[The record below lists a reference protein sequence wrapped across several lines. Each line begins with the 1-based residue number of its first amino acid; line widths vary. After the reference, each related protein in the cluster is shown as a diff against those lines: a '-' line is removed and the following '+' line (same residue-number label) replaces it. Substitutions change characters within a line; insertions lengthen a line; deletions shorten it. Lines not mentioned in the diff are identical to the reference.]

1 MQNLWTLKALPEKDI
16 VNSLQESLGVS
27 ELVATLLAQRGIE
40 TYIQAKKF
48 FRPKLSDLY
57 NPFLMKDMDKAVER
71 LHRAVSS
78 NERILVYGDYDVDGT
93 TAVSLMYLFL
103 KEKCQYVE
111 YYIPD
116 RYDEGYGV
124 SYKGIDYAKSN
135 DFSLI
140 VCLDCGVKAIEKVTY
155 AKNKDIDFI
164 ICDHHRPADK
174 LPLAVA
180 ILDPK
185 RSDCNYPFKELCG
198 CGIGFKLA
206 QAYHQKYN
214 LPFEDLVPLL
224 DLVVVSIAADI
235 VPMIDENRVLSFY
248 GLQQLNANPRIGL
261 KSLMNVSNRKDTFNI
276 SDIIFGLAPRINA
289 AGRIEHGNKAVE
301 LLVQQDLYIAK
312 EKADYIDS
320 HNFTRRELDKSITQ
334 EALAMI
340 EPDANSTV
348 VFSEKWHKGV
358 VGIVAS
364 RLIET
369 HYRPTIVLTESNGK
383 LTGSARSVSGFD
395 IYDAIDACSDLL
407 EQFGGHKYAAG
418 LTLKKE
424 NLTAFIQRFE
434 EVVSTTITAEMQI
447 PKINIDLEMPMQDI
461 NMKTHRIIEQMA
473 PFGPS
478 NSRPVFMTKGIIDN
492 GSGCIVGQDKN
503 HLKLAITDSDNS
515 KTLEG
520 IGFGMSDYFSTIK
533 EKQPFDVCFVLD
545 LNEWNGTSN
554 LQLRIKD
561 IRKNTLLQDNSS

>member
-1 MQNLWTLKALPEKDI
+1 MENLWTLKALPDKDI
-16 VNSLQESLGVS
+16 VCALQESLGVS

-40 TYIQAKKF
+40 TFEEAKQF
-48 FRPKLSDLY
+48 FRPQLSDLY

-71 LHRAVSS
+71 LHTAISS
-78 NERILVYGDYDVDGT
+78 NEKILVYGDYDVDGT

-103 KEKCQYVE
+103 KEKSKYVE

-140 VCLDCGVKAIEKVTY
+140 VCLDCGVKAVEKVAY
-155 AKNKDIDFI
+155 AKNKDVDFI
-164 ICDHHRPADK
+164 ICDHHRPGDT

-180 ILDPK
+180 VLDPK
-185 RSDCNYPFKELCG
+185 RSDCDYPFKELCG
-198 CGIGFKLA
+198 CGVGFKLA
-206 QAYHQKYN
+206 QAYHQQYN

-248 GLQQLNANPRIGL
+248 GLQQLNASPRIGL
-261 KSLMNVSNRKDTFNI
+261 KALMDVANRKDTFTI
-276 SDIIFGLAPRINA
+276 SDVVFGLAPRINA

-301 LLVQQDLYIAK
+301 LLVQQDFSIAK
-312 EKADYIDS
+312 EKADYIDN
-320 HNFTRRELDKSITQ
+320 HNFTRKELDKSITQ
-334 EALAMI
+334 EALGMI
-340 EPDANSTV
+340 VPDANSTV
-348 VFSEKWHKGV
+348 VCSVKWHKGV

-395 IYDAIDACSDLL
+395 VYNAIDACSDLL

-447 PKINIDLEMPMQDI
+447 PKINIDLEMPMEDI
-461 NMKTHRIIEQMA
+461 TMKTHRIIEQMA

-478 NSRPVFMTKGIIDN
+478 NSRPVFMTKGVIDN
-492 GSGCIVGQDKN
+492 GSGRLIGQDKN
-503 HLKLAITDSDNS
+503 HLKLAITDNHNS
-515 KTLEG
+515 KTLDG

-533 EKQPFDVCFVLD
+533 DKQPFDVCFVLD
-545 LNEWNGTSN
+545 LNEWNGNSK

-561 IRKNTLLQDNSS
+561 IRNKTLP

>member
-1 MQNLWTLKALPEKDI
+1 MENLWTLKALPDKDI
-16 VNSLQESLGVS
+16 VCALQESLGVS

-40 TYIQAKKF
+40 TFEEAKQF
-48 FRPKLSDLY
+48 FRPQLSDLY

-71 LHRAVSS
+71 LHTAISS
-78 NERILVYGDYDVDGT
+78 NEKILVYGDYDVDGT

-103 KEKCQYVE
+103 KEKSQYVE

-140 VCLDCGVKAIEKVTY
+140 VCLDCGIKAVEKVAY
-155 AKNKDIDFI
+155 AKNKDVDFI
-164 ICDHHRPADK
+164 ICDHHRPGDT

-180 ILDPK
+180 VLDPK
-185 RSDCNYPFKELCG
+185 RSDCDYPFKELCG
-198 CGIGFKLA
+198 CGVGFKLA
-206 QAYHQKYN
+206 QAYHQQYN

-224 DLVVVSIAADI
+224 DLVVVSISADI

-248 GLQQLNANPRIGL
+248 GLQQLNASPRIGL
-261 KSLMNVSNRKDTFNI
+261 KALMDVANRKDTFTI
-276 SDIIFGLAPRINA
+276 SDVVFGLAPRINA

-301 LLVQQDLYIAK
+301 LLVQQDFSIAK
-312 EKADYIDS
+312 EKADYIDN
-320 HNFTRRELDKSITQ
+320 HNFTRKELDKSITQ

-340 EPDANSTV
+340 VPDANSTV
-348 VFSEKWHKGV
+348 VCSEKWHKGV

-395 IYDAIDACSDLL
+395 VYNAIDACSDLL

-447 PKINIDLEMPMQDI
+447 PKINIDLEMPMEDI
-461 NMKTHRIIEQMA
+461 TMKTHRIIEQMA

-478 NSRPVFMTKGIIDN
+478 NSRPVFMTKGVIDN
-492 GSGCIVGQDKN
+492 GSGRLIGQHKN
-503 HLKLAITDSDNS
+503 HLKLAITDTDNS
-515 KTLEG
+515 KTLDG

-533 EKQPFDVCFVLD
+533 DKQPFDVCFVLD

-561 IRKNTLLQDNSS
+561 IRNNTLP

>member
-1 MQNLWTLKALPEKDI
+1 MQNLWTLKALPDKNI
-16 VNSLQESLGVS
+16 VFALQESLGVS

-40 TYIQAKKF
+40 TFEEAKQF
-48 FRPKLSDLY
+48 FRPQLSDLY

-71 LHRAVSS
+71 LHRAINS
-78 NERILVYGDYDVDGT
+78 NEKILVYGDYDVDGT

-103 KEKCQYVE
+103 KEKCKHVE

-124 SYKGIDYAKSN
+124 SYQGIDYAKRN
-135 DFSLI
+135 NFSLI
-140 VCLDCGVKAIEKVTY
+140 ICLDCGIKAVEKVAY
-155 AKNKDIDFI
+155 ARNKDVDFI
-164 ICDHHRPADK
+164 ICDHHRPGDT

-180 ILDPK
+180 VLDPK
-185 RSDCNYPFKELCG
+185 RSDCDYPFKELCG
-198 CGIGFKLA
+198 CGVGFKLA
-206 QAYHQKYN
+206 QAYHQQYN

-248 GLQQLNANPRIGL
+248 GLQQLNTSPRIGL
-261 KSLMNVSNRKDTFNI
+261 KALMDVASRKNSFSITDVVF
-276 SDIIFGLAPRINA
+276 SLAPRINA

-301 LLVQQDLYIAK
+301 LLVQQDFSIAK
-312 EKADYIDS
+312 EKADYIDN
-320 HNFTRRELDKSITQ
+320 HNFSRKELEKSITR

-340 EPDANSTV
+340 VQGANSTV
-348 VFSEKWHKGV
+348 VCNEKWHKGV

-395 IYDAIDACSDLL
+395 IYNAIDACSDLI

-461 NMKTHRIIEQMA
+461 TIKTYRIIEQMA

-478 NSRPVFMTKGIIDN
+478 NSRPIFMTKGVIDN
-492 GSGCIVGQDKN
+492 GSGRLIGQDKN
-503 HLKLAITDSDNS
+503 HLKLAITNTSNS
-515 KTLEG
+515 KTLDG

-533 EKQPFDVCFVLD
+533 DKQPFDVCFILE
-545 LNEWNGTSN
+545 LNEWNGTSK
-554 LQLRIKD
+554 LQLRVRD
-561 IRKNTLLQDNSS
+561 IRKNTLP

>member
-1 MQNLWTLKALPEKDI
+1 MENLWTLKALPDKNI
-16 VNSLQESLGVS
+16 VFALQECLGVS

-40 TYIQAKKF
+40 TFEEAKQF
-48 FRPKLSDLY
+48 FRPQLSDLY

-71 LHRAVSS
+71 LHRAINS
-78 NERILVYGDYDVDGT
+78 NEKILVYGDYDVDGT

-103 KEKCQYVE
+103 KEKCKHVE

-124 SYKGIDYAKSN
+124 SYQGIDYAKRN
-135 DFSLI
+135 NFSLI
-140 VCLDCGVKAIEKVTY
+140 ICLDCGIKAVEKVAY
-155 AKNKDIDFI
+155 ARNKDVDFI
-164 ICDHHRPADK
+164 ICDHHRPGNT

-180 ILDPK
+180 VLDPK
-185 RSDCNYPFKELCG
+185 RSDCDYPFKELCG
-198 CGIGFKLA
+198 CGVGFKLA
-206 QAYHQKYN
+206 QAYHQQYN

-248 GLQQLNANPRIGL
+248 GLQQLNTSPRIGL
-261 KSLMNVSNRKDTFNI
+261 KALMDVASRKNSFSITDVVF
-276 SDIIFGLAPRINA
+276 SLAPRINA

-301 LLVQQDLYIAK
+301 LLVQQDFSIAK
-312 EKADYIDS
+312 EKADYIDN
-320 HNFTRRELDKSITQ
+320 HNFSRKELDKSITR

-340 EPDANSTV
+340 VQGANSTV
-348 VFSEKWHKGV
+348 VCNEKWHKGV

-395 IYDAIDACSDLL
+395 IYNAIDACSDLI

-461 NMKTHRIIEQMA
+461 TIKTYRIIEQMA

-478 NSRPVFMTKGIIDN
+478 NSRPIFMTKGVIDN
-492 GSGCIVGQDKN
+492 GSGRLIGQDKN
-503 HLKLAITDSDNS
+503 HLKLAITNTSNS
-515 KTLEG
+515 KTLDG

-533 EKQPFDVCFVLD
+533 DKQPFDVCFILE
-545 LNEWNGTSN
+545 LNEWNGTSK
-554 LQLRIKD
+554 LQLRVRD
-561 IRKNTLLQDNSS
+561 IRKNTLP

>member
-1 MQNLWTLKALPEKDI
+1 MENLWTLKALPDKDI
-16 VNSLQESLGVS
+16 VCALQESLGVS

-40 TYIQAKKF
+40 TFEEAKQF
-48 FRPKLSDLY
+48 FRPQLSDLY

-71 LHRAVSS
+71 LHRAISS
-78 NERILVYGDYDVDGT
+78 NEKILVYGDYDVDGT

-140 VCLDCGVKAIEKVTY
+140 VCLDCGIKAVEKVAY
-155 AKNKDIDFI
+155 AKNKDVDFI
-164 ICDHHRPADK
+164 ICDHHRPGDT

-180 ILDPK
+180 VLDPK
-185 RSDCNYPFKELCG
+185 RSDCDYPFKELCG
-198 CGIGFKLA
+198 CGVGFKLA
-206 QAYHQKYN
+206 QAYHQQYN

-224 DLVVVSIAADI
+224 DLVVISIAADI

-248 GLQQLNANPRIGL
+248 GLQQLNASPRIGL
-261 KSLMNVSNRKDTFNI
+261 KALMDVANRKDTFNI
-276 SDIIFGLAPRINA
+276 SDVVFGLAPRINA

-301 LLVQQDLYIAK
+301 LLVQQDFSIAK

-320 HNFTRRELDKSITQ
+320 HNFTRKELDKSITQ

-340 EPDANSTV
+340 VPDANSTV
-348 VFSEKWHKGV
+348 VCSEKWHKGV

-395 IYDAIDACSDLL
+395 VYNAIDACSDLL

-424 NLTAFIQRFE
+424 NLPAFIQHFE
-434 EVVSTTITAEMQI
+434 EVVSTTINAEMQI
-447 PKINIDLEMPMQDI
+447 PRINIDLEIPMEDI
-461 NMKTHRIIEQMA
+461 TMKTHRIIEQMA

-478 NSRPVFMTKGIIDN
+478 NSRPVFMTKGVIDN
-492 GSGCIVGQDKN
+492 GSGRLIGQDKN
-503 HLKLAITDSDNS
+503 HLKLAITDNHNS
-515 KTLEG
+515 KILDG
-520 IGFGMSDYFSTIK
+520 IGFGMSDYFSNIK
-533 EKQPFDVCFVLD
+533 DKQPFDVCFVLD
-545 LNEWNGTSN
+545 LNEWNGTSK

-561 IRKNTLLQDNSS
+561 IRNNTLP

>member
-1 MQNLWTLKALPEKDI
+1 MQNLWTLKALPDKNI
-16 VNSLQESLGVS
+16 VFALQACLGVS
-27 ELVATLLAQRGIE
+27 EFVATLLAQRGIE
-40 TYIQAKKF
+40 TYKEAKQF
-48 FRPKLSDLY
+48 FRPQLSDLY

-71 LHRAVSS
+71 LHRAINS
-78 NERILVYGDYDVDGT
+78 NEKILVYGDYDVDGT

-103 KEKCQYVE
+103 KEKCKHVE

-124 SYKGIDYAKSN
+124 SYQGIDYAKRN
-135 DFSLI
+135 NFSLI
-140 VCLDCGVKAIEKVTY
+140 ICLDCGIKAVEKVAY
-155 AKNKDIDFI
+155 ARNKDVDFI
-164 ICDHHRPADK
+164 ICDHHRPGDT

-180 ILDPK
+180 VLDPK
-185 RSDCNYPFKELCG
+185 RSDCDYPFKELCG
-198 CGIGFKLA
+198 CGVGFKLA
-206 QAYHQKYN
+206 QAYHQQYN

-248 GLQQLNANPRIGL
+248 GLQQLNTSPRIGL
-261 KSLMNVSNRKDTFNI
+261 KALMDVASRKNSFSITDVVF
-276 SDIIFGLAPRINA
+276 SLAPRINA

-301 LLVQQDLYIAK
+301 LLVQQDFSIAK
-312 EKADYIDS
+312 EKADYIDN
-320 HNFTRRELDKSITQ
+320 HNFSRKELEKSITR

-340 EPDANSTV
+340 VQGANSTV
-348 VFSEKWHKGV
+348 VCNEKWHKGV

-395 IYDAIDACSDLL
+395 IYNAIDACSDLI

-461 NMKTHRIIEQMA
+461 TIKTYRIIEQMA

-478 NSRPVFMTKGIIDN
+478 NSRPIFMTKGVIDN
-492 GSGCIVGQDKN
+492 GSGRLIGQDKN
-503 HLKLAITDSDNS
+503 HLKLAITNTSNS
-515 KTLEG
+515 KTLDG

-533 EKQPFDVCFVLD
+533 DKQPFDVCFILE
-545 LNEWNGTSN
+545 LNEWNGTSK
-554 LQLRIKD
+554 LQLRVRD
-561 IRKNTLLQDNSS
+561 IRKNTLP

>member
-1 MQNLWTLKALPEKDI
+1 MQNLWTLKALPNMDI
-16 VNSLQESLGVS
+16 VSTLQQSLGVS
-27 ELVATLLAQRGIE
+27 EIVATLLAQRGIE
-40 TYIQAKKF
+40 TFEEAKQF
-48 FRPKLSDLY
+48 FRPQLSDLY

-71 LHRAVSS
+71 LHRAISI
-78 NERILVYGDYDVDGT
+78 NEKILVYGDYDVDGT

-103 KEKCQYVE
+103 KEKCKYVE

-140 VCLDCGVKAIEKVTY
+140 VCLDCGIKAVEKVAY
-155 AKNKDIDFI
+155 AKNKDIEFI
-164 ICDHHRPADK
+164 ICDHHRPGDK
-174 LPLAVA
+174 LPLAAAV
-180 ILDPK
+180 LNPK
-185 RSDCNYPFKELCG
+185 RSDCDYPFKELCG
-198 CGIGFKLA
+198 CGVGFKLA
-206 QAYHQKYN
+206 QAYHQQYN
-214 LPFEDLVPLL
+214 LPFDDLVPLL

-235 VPMIDENRVLSFY
+235 VPIIDENRVLSFY
-248 GLQQLNANPRIGL
+248 GLQQLNASPRIGL
-261 KSLMNVSNRKDTFNI
+261 KALMDVANRKNSFKI
-276 SDIIFGLAPRINA
+276 SDVVFGLAPRINA

-301 LLVQQDLYIAK
+301 LLVQQDFFIAK
-312 EKADYIDS
+312 EKAYYIDNY
-320 HNFTRRELDKSITQ
+320 NFTRKELDKSITQ

-340 EPDANSTV
+340 IPYANSTV
-348 VFSEKWHKGV
+348 VYSEKWHKGV

-395 IYDAIDACSDLL
+395 VYNAIDACSDLL

-434 EVVSTTITAEMQI
+434 EVVSSTITAELQM
-447 PKINIDLEMPMQDI
+447 PKINIDLEIPMHDI
-461 NMKTHRIIEQMA
+461 SMKTYRIIEQMA

-478 NSRPVFMTKGIIDN
+478 NSRPVFITKGVIDN
-492 GSGCIVGQDKN
+492 GSGRLIGQHKN
-503 HLKLAITDSDNS
+503 HLKLAITDIDNS
-515 KTLEG
+515 KTLDG
-520 IGFGMSDYFSTIK
+520 IGFGMSEYFSSIK
-533 EKQPFDVCFVLD
+533 KKQPFDVCFVLD
-545 LNEWNGTSN
+545 LNEWNGTSK

-561 IRKNTLLQDNSS
+561 LRKNTLP

>member
-1 MQNLWTLKALPEKDI
+1 MENLWTLKALPDKDI
-16 VNSLQESLGVS
+16 VCALQESLGVS
-27 ELVATLLAQRGIE
+27 ELIATLLAQRGIKTFE
-40 TYIQAKKF
+40 EAKQF
-48 FRPKLSDLY
+48 FRPQLSDLY

-71 LHRAVSS
+71 LHRAISS
-78 NERILVYGDYDVDGT
+78 NEKILVYGDYDVDGT

-103 KEKCQYVE
+103 KDKCKYVE

-140 VCLDCGVKAIEKVTY
+140 VCLDCGIKAVEKVAY
-155 AKNKDIDFI
+155 AKNKDVDFI
-164 ICDHHRPADK
+164 ICDHHRPGDI

-180 ILDPK
+180 VLDPK
-185 RSDCNYPFKELCG
+185 RSDCDYPFKELCG
-198 CGIGFKLA
+198 CGVGFKLA
-206 QAYHQKYN
+206 QAYHQQYN

-248 GLQQLNANPRIGL
+248 GLQQLNASPRIGL
-261 KSLMNVSNRKDTFNI
+261 KALMDVANRKDTFNI
-276 SDIIFGLAPRINA
+276 SDVVFGLAPRINA

-301 LLVQQDLYIAK
+301 LLVQQDFSIAK
-312 EKADYIDS
+312 EKADYIDN
-320 HNFTRRELDKSITQ
+320 HNFTRKELDKSITQ
-334 EALAMI
+334 EALGMI
-340 EPDANSTV
+340 VPDANSTV
-348 VFSEKWHKGV
+348 VCSDKWHKGV

-395 IYDAIDACSDLL
+395 IYNAIDACSDLL

-447 PKINIDLEMPMQDI
+447 PKINIDLEMPMEDI
-461 NMKTHRIIEQMA
+461 TMKTHRIIEQMA

-478 NSRPVFMTKGIIDN
+478 NSRPVFMTKGVIDN
-492 GSGCIVGQDKN
+492 GSGRLIGQDKN
-503 HLKLAITDSDNS
+503 HLKLAITDNHNS
-515 KTLEG
+515 KTLDG

-533 EKQPFDVCFVLD
+533 DKQPFDVCFVLD
-545 LNEWNGTSN
+545 LNEWNGNSK

-561 IRKNTLLQDNSS
+561 IRNKTLP

>member
-1 MQNLWTLKALPEKDI
+1 MQNLWTLKALPNMDI
-16 VNSLQESLGVS
+16 VSTLQQSLGVS
-27 ELVATLLAQRGIE
+27 EIVATLLAQRGIE
-40 TYIQAKKF
+40 TFEEAKQF
-48 FRPKLSDLY
+48 FRPQLSDLY

-71 LHRAVSS
+71 LHRAISI
-78 NERILVYGDYDVDGT
+78 NEKILVYGDYDVDGT

-103 KEKCQYVE
+103 KEKCKYVE

-140 VCLDCGVKAIEKVTY
+140 VCLDCGIKAVEKVAY
-155 AKNKDIDFI
+155 AKNKDIEFI
-164 ICDHHRPADK
+164 ICDHHRPGDK
-174 LPLAVA
+174 LPLAAAV
-180 ILDPK
+180 LNPK
-185 RSDCNYPFKELCG
+185 RSDCDYPFKELCG
-198 CGIGFKLA
+198 CGVGFKLA
-206 QAYHQKYN
+206 QAYHQQYN
-214 LPFEDLVPLL
+214 LPFDDLVPLL

-235 VPMIDENRVLSFY
+235 VPIIDENRVLSFY
-248 GLQQLNANPRIGL
+248 GLQQLNASPRIGL
-261 KSLMNVSNRKDTFNI
+261 KALMDVANRKNSFKI
-276 SDIIFGLAPRINA
+276 SDVVFGLAPRINA

-301 LLVQQDLYIAK
+301 LLVQQDFFIAK
-312 EKADYIDS
+312 EKAYYIDN
-320 HNFTRRELDKSITQ
+320 HNFTRKELDKSITQ

-340 EPDANSTV
+340 IPYANSTV
-348 VFSEKWHKGV
+348 VYSEKWHKGV

-395 IYDAIDACSDLL
+395 VYNAIDACSDLL

-434 EVVSTTITAEMQI
+434 EVVSSTITAELQM
-447 PKINIDLEMPMQDI
+447 PKINIDLEIPMHEI
-461 NMKTHRIIEQMA
+461 SMKTYRIIEQMA

-478 NSRPVFMTKGIIDN
+478 NSRPVFITKGVIDN
-492 GSGCIVGQDKN
+492 GSGRLIGQHKN
-503 HLKLAITDSDNS
+503 HLKLAITDIDNS
-515 KTLEG
+515 KTLDG
-520 IGFGMSDYFSTIK
+520 IGFGMSEYFSSIK
-533 EKQPFDVCFVLD
+533 KKQPFDVCFVLD
-545 LNEWNGTSN
+545 LNEWNGTSK

-561 IRKNTLLQDNSS
+561 LRKNTLP

>member
-1 MQNLWTLKALPEKDI
+1 MQNLWTLKALPDKNI
-16 VNSLQESLGVS
+16 VFALQECLGVS

-40 TYIQAKKF
+40 TFEEAKQF
-48 FRPKLSDLY
+48 FRPQLSDLY

-71 LHRAVSS
+71 LHRAINS
-78 NERILVYGDYDVDGT
+78 NEKILVYGDYDVDGT

-103 KEKCQYVE
+103 KEKCKHVE

-124 SYKGIDYAKSN
+124 SYQGIDYAKRN
-135 DFSLI
+135 NFSLI
-140 VCLDCGVKAIEKVTY
+140 ICLDCGIKAVEKVAY
-155 AKNKDIDFI
+155 ARNKDVDFI
-164 ICDHHRPADK
+164 ICDHHRPGNT

-180 ILDPK
+180 VLDPK
-185 RSDCNYPFKELCG
+185 RSDCDYPFKELCG
-198 CGIGFKLA
+198 CGVGFKLA
-206 QAYHQKYN
+206 QAYHQQYN

-248 GLQQLNANPRIGL
+248 GLQQLNTSPRIGL
-261 KSLMNVSNRKDTFNI
+261 KALMDVASRKNSFSITDVVF
-276 SDIIFGLAPRINA
+276 SLAPRINA

-301 LLVQQDLYIAK
+301 LLVQQDFSIAK
-312 EKADYIDS
+312 EKADYIDN
-320 HNFTRRELDKSITQ
+320 HNFSRKELDKSITR

-340 EPDANSTV
+340 VQGANSTV
-348 VFSEKWHKGV
+348 VCNEKWHKGV

-395 IYDAIDACSDLL
+395 IYNAIDACSDLI

-461 NMKTHRIIEQMA
+461 TIKTYRIIEQMA

-478 NSRPVFMTKGIIDN
+478 NSRPIFMTKGVIDN
-492 GSGCIVGQDKN
+492 GSGRLIGQDKN
-503 HLKLAITDSDNS
+503 HLKLAITNTSNS
-515 KTLEG
+515 KTLDG

-533 EKQPFDVCFVLD
+533 DKQPFDVCFILE
-545 LNEWNGTSN
+545 LNEWNGTSK
-554 LQLRIKD
+554 LQLRVRD
-561 IRKNTLLQDNSS
+561 IRKNTLP

>member
-206 QAYHQKYN
+206 QAYHQKFN

-369 HYRPTIVLTESNGK
+369 QYRPTIVLTESNGK

-545 LNEWNGTSN
+545 LNEWNGISN

-561 IRKNTLLQDNSS
+561 IRRNASL

>member
-1 MQNLWTLKALPEKDI
+1 
-16 VNSLQESLGVS
+16 
-27 ELVATLLAQRGIE
+27 
-40 TYIQAKKF
+40 
-48 FRPKLSDLY
+48 
-57 NPFLMKDMDKAVER
+57 MKDMDKAVER
-71 LHRAVSS
+71 LHRAISS
-78 NERILVYGDYDVDGT
+78 NEKILVYGDYDVDGT

-103 KEKCQYVE
+103 KDKCKYVE

-140 VCLDCGVKAIEKVTY
+140 VCLDCGIKAVEKVAY
-155 AKNKDIDFI
+155 AKNKDVDFI
-164 ICDHHRPADK
+164 ICDHHRPGDI

-180 ILDPK
+180 VLDPK
-185 RSDCNYPFKELCG
+185 RSDCDYPFKELCG
-198 CGIGFKLA
+198 CGVGFKLA
-206 QAYHQKYN
+206 QAYHQQYN

-235 VPMIDENRVLSFY
+235 VPMIGENRVLSFY
-248 GLQQLNANPRIGL
+248 GLQQLNASPRIGL
-261 KSLMNVSNRKDTFNI
+261 KALMDVANRKDTFNI
-276 SDIIFGLAPRINA
+276 SDVVFGLAPRINA

-301 LLVQQDLYIAK
+301 LLVQQDFSIAK
-312 EKADYIDS
+312 EKADYIDN
-320 HNFTRRELDKSITQ
+320 HNFTRKELDKSITQ

-340 EPDANSTV
+340 VPDANSTV
-348 VFSEKWHKGV
+348 VCSDKWHKGV

-395 IYDAIDACSDLL
+395 VYNAIDACSDLL

-447 PKINIDLEMPMQDI
+447 PKINIDLEMPMEDI
-461 NMKTHRIIEQMA
+461 TMKTHRIIEQMA

-503 HLKLAITDSDNS
+503 HLKLAITDADNS
-515 KTLEG
+515 KTLAG
-520 IGFGMSDYFSTIK
+520 IGFGMSDYFSIIK

-561 IRKNTLLQDNSS
+561 IRKNASL

>member
-1 MQNLWTLKALPEKDI
+1 MENLWTLKALPDKDI
-16 VNSLQESLGVS
+16 VYALQESLGVS

-40 TYIQAKKF
+40 TFEDAKHF
-48 FRPKLSDLY
+48 FRPQLSDLY

-71 LHRAVSS
+71 LHRAISS
-78 NERILVYGDYDVDGT
+78 NEKILVYGDYDVDGT

-140 VCLDCGVKAIEKVTY
+140 VCLDCGIKAVEKVAY
-155 AKNKDIDFI
+155 AKNIDVDFI
-164 ICDHHRPADK
+164 ICDHHRPGDT

-180 ILDPK
+180 VLDPK
-185 RSDCNYPFKELCG
+185 RSDCDYPFKELCG
-198 CGIGFKLA
+198 CGVGFKLA
-206 QAYHQKYN
+206 QAYHQQYN

-248 GLQQLNANPRIGL
+248 GLQQLNASPRIGL
-261 KSLMNVSNRKDTFNI
+261 KALMDVANRKDTFNI
-276 SDIIFGLAPRINA
+276 SDVVFGLAPRINA

-301 LLVQQDLYIAK
+301 LLVQQDFSIAK
-312 EKADYIDS
+312 EKADYIDN
-320 HNFTRRELDKSITQ
+320 HNFTRKELDKSITQ

-340 EPDANSTV
+340 VPDANSTV
-348 VFSEKWHKGV
+348 VCSEKWHKGV

-395 IYDAIDACSDLL
+395 VYNAIHACSELL

-424 NLTAFIQRFE
+424 NLPAFIQRFE

-447 PKINIDLEMPMQDI
+447 PKINIDLEIPMEDI
-461 NMKTHRIIEQMA
+461 TMKTHRIIEQMA

-478 NSRPVFMTKGIIDN
+478 NSRPVFMTKGVIDN
-492 GSGCIVGQDKN
+492 GSGRLIGQDKN
-503 HLKLAITDSDNS
+503 HLKLAITDNHNS
-515 KTLEG
+515 KTLDG
-520 IGFGMSDYFSTIK
+520 IGFGMSDYFYTIK
-533 EKQPFDVCFVLD
+533 DKQAFDVCFVLD
-545 LNEWNGTSN
+545 LNEWNGTSK

-561 IRKNTLLQDNSS
+561 IRNNTLL

>member
-1 MQNLWTLKALPEKDI
+1 MENLWTLKALPDKDI
-16 VNSLQESLGVS
+16 VCALQESLGVS
-27 ELVATLLAQRGIE
+27 ELIATLLAQRGIKTFE
-40 TYIQAKKF
+40 EAKQF
-48 FRPKLSDLY
+48 FRPQLSDLY

-71 LHRAVSS
+71 LHRAISS
-78 NERILVYGDYDVDGT
+78 NEKILVYGDYDVDGT

-140 VCLDCGVKAIEKVTY
+140 VCLDCGIKAVEKVAY
-155 AKNKDIDFI
+155 AKNKDVDFI
-164 ICDHHRPADK
+164 ICDHHRPGDT

-180 ILDPK
+180 VLDPK
-185 RSDCNYPFKELCG
+185 RSDCDYPFKELCG
-198 CGIGFKLA
+198 CGVGFKLA
-206 QAYHQKYN
+206 QAFHQQYN

-248 GLQQLNANPRIGL
+248 GLQQLNASPRIGL
-261 KSLMNVSNRKDTFNI
+261 KALMDVANRKDTINI
-276 SDIIFGLAPRINA
+276 SDIVFGLAPRINA

-301 LLVQQDLYIAK
+301 LLVQQDFSVAK
-312 EKADYIDS
+312 EKADYIDK
-320 HNFTRRELDKSITQ
+320 HNFTRKELDKSITQ

-340 EPDANSTV
+340 VPDANSTV
-348 VFSEKWHKGV
+348 VCSEKWHKGV

-395 IYDAIDACSDLL
+395 IYNAIDACSDLL

-424 NLTAFIQRFE
+424 NLPAFIQRFE

-447 PKINIDLEMPMQDI
+447 PKVIIDLEMPMEDI
-461 NMKTHRIIEQMA
+461 TMKTHRIIEQMA

-478 NSRPVFMTKGIIDN
+478 NSRPVFMTKGVIDN
-492 GSGCIVGQDKN
+492 GSGRLIGQDKN

-515 KTLEG
+515 KTLDG

-533 EKQPFDVCFVLD
+533 DKQPFDVCFVLD

-561 IRKNTLLQDNSS
+561 VRNNTLP

>member
-1 MQNLWTLKALPEKDI
+1 MQNLWTLKALPDKNI
-16 VNSLQESLGVS
+16 VFALQECLGVS

-40 TYIQAKKF
+40 TFKEAKQF
-48 FRPKLSDLY
+48 FRPQLSDLY

-71 LHRAVSS
+71 LHRAINS
-78 NERILVYGDYDVDGT
+78 NEKILVYGDYDVDGT

-103 KEKCQYVE
+103 KEKCKHVE

-135 DFSLI
+135 GFSLI
-140 VCLDCGVKAIEKVTY
+140 VCLDCGIKAVEKVAY
-155 AKNKDIDFI
+155 ARNKDVDFI
-164 ICDHHRPADK
+164 ICDHHRPGDT

-180 ILDPK
+180 VLDPK
-185 RSDCNYPFKELCG
+185 RSDCDYPFKELCG
-198 CGIGFKLA
+198 CGVGFKIAL
-206 QAYHQKYN
+206 AYHQQYN

-248 GLQQLNANPRIGL
+248 GLQQLNTSPRIGL
-261 KSLMNVSNRKDTFNI
+261 KALMDVANRKDTFTI
-276 SDIIFGLAPRINA
+276 SDVVFGLAPRINA

-301 LLVQQDLYIAK
+301 LLVQQNFSIAK
-312 EKADYIDS
+312 EKADYIDN
-320 HNFTRRELDKSITQ
+320 HNFTRKELDKSITR

-340 EPDANSTV
+340 VQGANSTV
-348 VFSEKWHKGV
+348 VCNEKWHKGV

-395 IYDAIDACSDLL
+395 IYNAIDACSDLI

-461 NMKTHRIIEQMA
+461 TIKTYRIIEQMA

-478 NSRPVFMTKGIIDN
+478 NSRPIFMTKGVIDN
-492 GSGCIVGQDKN
+492 GSGRLIGQDKN
-503 HLKLAITDSDNS
+503 HLKLAITNTSNS
-515 KTLEG
+515 KTLDG

-533 EKQPFDVCFVLD
+533 DKQPFDVCFILE
-545 LNEWNGTSN
+545 LNEWNGTSK
-554 LQLRIKD
+554 LQLRVRD
-561 IRKNTLLQDNSS
+561 IRKNTLP

>member
-418 LTLKKE
+418 LTLKNE

>member
-1 MQNLWTLKALPEKDI
+1 MENLWTLKALPDKDI
-16 VNSLQESLGVS
+16 VCALQESLGVS

-40 TYIQAKKF
+40 TFEEAKQF
-48 FRPKLSDLY
+48 FRPQLSDLY

-71 LHRAVSS
+71 LHRAISS
-78 NERILVYGDYDVDGT
+78 NEKILVYGDYDVDGT

-103 KEKCQYVE
+103 KEKCKYVE

-140 VCLDCGVKAIEKVTY
+140 VCLDCGIKAVEKVAY
-155 AKNKDIDFI
+155 AKNKDVDFI
-164 ICDHHRPADK
+164 ICDHHRPGDT

-180 ILDPK
+180 VLDPK
-185 RSDCNYPFKELCG
+185 RSDCDYPFKELCG
-198 CGIGFKLA
+198 CGVGFKLA
-206 QAYHQKYN
+206 QAYHQQYN

-248 GLQQLNANPRIGL
+248 GLQQLNASPRIGL
-261 KSLMNVSNRKDTFNI
+261 KALMDVANRKETFTI
-276 SDIIFGLAPRINA
+276 SDVVFGLAPRINA

-301 LLVQQDLYIAK
+301 LLVQQDFSIAK
-312 EKADYIDS
+312 EKADYIDN
-320 HNFTRRELDKSITQ
+320 HNFTRKELDKSITQ

-340 EPDANSTV
+340 VPDANSTV
-348 VFSEKWHKGV
+348 VCSEKWHKGV

-395 IYDAIDACSDLL
+395 VYNAIDACSDLL

-447 PKINIDLEMPMQDI
+447 PKINIDLEMPIEDI
-461 NMKTHRIIEQMA
+461 TMKTHRIIEQMA

-478 NSRPVFMTKGIIDN
+478 NSRPVFMTKGVIDN
-492 GSGCIVGQDKN
+492 GSGRLIGQHKN
-503 HLKLAITDSDNS
+503 HLKLAITDTDNS
-515 KTLEG
+515 KTLDG

-533 EKQPFDVCFVLD
+533 DKQPFDVCFVLD
-545 LNEWNGTSN
+545 LNEWNGTSK

-561 IRKNTLLQDNSS
+561 IRKNTLP

>member
-1 MQNLWTLKALPEKDI
+1 MENLWTLKPLPDKDI
-16 VNSLQESLGVS
+16 VYALKECLGVS
-27 ELVATLLAQRGIE
+27 ELVASLLAQRGIE
-40 TYIQAKKF
+40 TFEEAKQF
-48 FRPKLSDLY
+48 FRPQLSDLY

-71 LHRAVSS
+71 LHRAISR
-78 NERILVYGDYDVDGT
+78 NEKILVYGDYDVDGT

-103 KEKCQYVE
+103 KEKSKYVE

-116 RYDEGYGV
+116 RYDEGYGI

-135 DFSLI
+135 GFSLI
-140 VCLDCGVKAIEKVTY
+140 VCLDCGIKAVEKVAY
-155 AKNKDIDFI
+155 AKNKDVDFI
-164 ICDHHRPADK
+164 ICDHHRPGDT

-185 RSDCNYPFKELCG
+185 RSDCDYPFKELCG
-198 CGIGFKLA
+198 CGVGFKLA
-206 QAYHQKYN
+206 QAYHQQYN

-248 GLQQLNANPRIGL
+248 GLKQLNASPRIGL
-261 KSLMNVSNRKDTFNI
+261 KALMDVANRKHAFNI
-276 SDIIFGLAPRINA
+276 SDVVFSLAPRINA

-301 LLVQQDLYIAK
+301 LLVQQDFSIAK
-312 EKADYIDS
+312 EKADYIDN
-320 HNFTRRELDKSITQ
+320 HNFTRKELDKSITQ

-340 EPDANSTV
+340 MPGANSTV
-348 VFSEKWHKGV
+348 VCSEKWHKGV

-369 HYRPTIVLTESNGK
+369 YYRPTIVLTESNGI

-395 IYDAIDACSDLL
+395 VYNAIEACSDLL

-424 NLTAFIQRFE
+424 NLTPFIQRFE
-434 EVVSTTITAEMQI
+434 QEVSTTITDEMQI
-447 PKINIDLEMPMQDI
+447 PKINIDLEIPLEDI

-478 NSRPVFMTKGIIDN
+478 NSRPVFMIKGVIDN
-492 GSGCIVGQDKN
+492 GSGRLIGQDKN
-503 HLKLAITDSDNS
+503 HLKLTITDADNS
-515 KTLEG
+515 NTLDG

-533 EKQPFDVCFVLD
+533 DKQPFDLCFVLD
-545 LNEWNGTSN
+545 LNEWNDTSN

-561 IRKNTLLQDNSS
+561 IRNNTLL

>member
-16 VNSLQESLGVS
+16 VNSLKESLGVS

-57 NPFLMKDMDKAVER
+57 NPFLMKDMEKAVER
-71 LHRAVSS
+71 LHRAISS

-103 KEKCQYVE
+103 KEKCQNVE

-124 SYKGIDYAKSN
+124 SYKGIDYAKIN
-135 DFSLI
+135 GFSLI
-140 VCLDCGVKAIEKVTY
+140 VCLDCGVKAIEKVAY

-164 ICDHHRPADK
+164 ICDHHRPGDK

-180 ILDPK
+180 ILNPK
-185 RSDCNYPFKELCG
+185 RNDCNYPFKELCG

-248 GLQQLNANPRIGL
+248 GLRQLNASPRIGL

-289 AGRIEHGNKAVE
+289 AGRIEHANKAVE
-301 LLVQQDLYIAK
+301 LLVHQDLYIAK

-340 EPDANSTV
+340 VPDANSTV
-348 VFSEKWHKGV
+348 VCSEKWHKGV

-395 IYDAIDACSDLL
+395 IYDAIDTCSDLL

-424 NLTAFIQRFE
+424 NLTSFIQRFE

-447 PKINIDLEMPMQDI
+447 PKINIDLEMPMEDI

-520 IGFGMSDYFSTIK
+520 IGFGMSDYFSIIK

-561 IRKNTLLQDNSS
+561 IRKNASL

>member
-1 MQNLWTLKALPEKDI
+1 MQNLWTLKALPDKNI
-16 VNSLQESLGVS
+16 VFALQECLGVS

-40 TYIQAKKF
+40 TFEEAKQF
-48 FRPKLSDLY
+48 FRPQLSDLY

-71 LHRAVSS
+71 LHRAINS
-78 NERILVYGDYDVDGT
+78 NEKILVYGDYDVDGT

-103 KEKCQYVE
+103 KEKCKHVE

-124 SYKGIDYAKSN
+124 SYQGIDYAKRN
-135 DFSLI
+135 NFSLI
-140 VCLDCGVKAIEKVTY
+140 ICLDCGIKAVEKVAY
-155 AKNKDIDFI
+155 ARNKDVDFI
-164 ICDHHRPADK
+164 ICDHHRPGDT

-180 ILDPK
+180 VLDPK
-185 RSDCNYPFKELCG
+185 RSDCDYPFKELCG
-198 CGIGFKLA
+198 CGVGFKLA
-206 QAYHQKYN
+206 QAYHQQYN

-248 GLQQLNANPRIGL
+248 GLQQLNTSPRIGL
-261 KSLMNVSNRKDTFNI
+261 KALMDVASRKNSFSITDVVF
-276 SDIIFGLAPRINA
+276 SLAPRINA

-301 LLVQQDLYIAK
+301 LLVQQDFSIAK
-312 EKADYIDS
+312 EKADYIDK
-320 HNFTRRELDKSITQ
+320 HNFSRKELDKSITR

-340 EPDANSTV
+340 VQGANSTV
-348 VFSEKWHKGV
+348 VCNEKWHKGV

-395 IYDAIDACSDLL
+395 IYNAIDACSDLI

-461 NMKTHRIIEQMA
+461 TIKTYRIIEQMA

-478 NSRPVFMTKGIIDN
+478 NSRPIFMTKGVIDN
-492 GSGCIVGQDKN
+492 GSGRLIGQDKN
-503 HLKLAITDSDNS
+503 HLKLAITNTSNS
-515 KTLEG
+515 KTLDG

-533 EKQPFDVCFVLD
+533 DKQPFDVCFILE
-545 LNEWNGTSN
+545 LNEWNGTSK
-554 LQLRIKD
+554 LQLRVRD
-561 IRKNTLLQDNSS
+561 IRKNTLP

>member
-1 MQNLWTLKALPEKDI
+1 MENLWTLKALPDKNI
-16 VNSLQESLGVS
+16 VCALQESLGVS

-40 TYIQAKKF
+40 TFEEAKQF
-48 FRPKLSDLY
+48 FRPQLSDLY

-71 LHRAVSS
+71 LHTAISS
-78 NERILVYGDYDVDGT
+78 NEKILVYGDYDVDGT

-103 KEKCQYVE
+103 KEKSQYVE

-135 DFSLI
+135 NFSLI
-140 VCLDCGVKAIEKVTY
+140 VCLDCGIKAVEKVAY
-155 AKNKDIDFI
+155 AKNNEVDFI
-164 ICDHHRPADK
+164 ICDHHRPGDT

-180 ILDPK
+180 VLDPK
-185 RSDCNYPFKELCG
+185 RSDCDYPFKELCG
-198 CGIGFKLA
+198 CGVGFKLA
-206 QAYHQKYN
+206 QAYHQQYN

-248 GLQQLNANPRIGL
+248 GLQQLNASPRIGL
-261 KSLMNVSNRKDTFNI
+261 KALMDVANRKDTFTI
-276 SDIIFGLAPRINA
+276 SDVVFGLAPRINA

-301 LLVQQDLYIAK
+301 LLVQQDFSTAK
-312 EKADYIDS
+312 EKADYIDN
-320 HNFTRRELDKSITQ
+320 HNFTRKELDKSITQ

-340 EPDANSTV
+340 VPDANSTV
-348 VFSEKWHKGV
+348 VCSEKWHKGV

-395 IYDAIDACSDLL
+395 VYNAIDACSDLL

-447 PKINIDLEMPMQDI
+447 PKINIDLEMPMEDI

-503 HLKLAITDSDNS
+503 HLKLAITDADNS

-520 IGFGMSDYFSTIK
+520 IGFGMSDYFSIIK

-561 IRKNTLLQDNSS
+561 IRKNASL

>member
-1 MQNLWTLKALPEKDI
+1 MENLWTLKALPEKDI
-16 VNSLQESLGVS
+16 VCTLQESLGVS
-27 ELVATLLAQRGIE
+27 ELIATLLAQRGIE
-40 TYIQAKKF
+40 TFEEAKQF
-48 FRPKLSDLY
+48 FRPQLSDLY

-71 LHRAVSS
+71 LHRAISS
-78 NERILVYGDYDVDGT
+78 NEKILIYGDYDVDGT

-103 KEKCQYVE
+103 KEKSKYVE

-140 VCLDCGVKAIEKVTY
+140 VCLDCGIKAIEKVAY
-155 AKNKDIDFI
+155 AKNKDVDFI
-164 ICDHHRPADK
+164 ICDHHRPGDT

-180 ILDPK
+180 VLDPK
-185 RSDCNYPFKELCG
+185 RSDCDYPFKELCG

-206 QAYHQKYN
+206 QAYHQQYN

-248 GLQQLNANPRIGL
+248 GLQQLNASPRIGL
-261 KSLMNVSNRKDTFNI
+261 KVLMDVANRKDTYNI
-276 SDIIFGLAPRINA
+276 SDVVFGLAPRINA

-301 LLVQQDLYIAK
+301 LLVQQDFSIAK
-312 EKADYIDS
+312 EKADYIDN
-320 HNFTRRELDKSITQ
+320 HNFTRKELDKSITQ

-340 EPDANSTV
+340 VPDANSTV
-348 VFSEKWHKGV
+348 VCSEKWHKGV

-364 RLIET
+364 RLIEI
-369 HYRPTIVLTESNGK
+369 HYRPTVVLTETNGK

-395 IYDAIDACSDLL
+395 VYNAIDACSDLL

-434 EVVSTTITAEMQI
+434 EVVSTTITAEAQI
-447 PKINIDLEMPMQDI
+447 PKINIDLEMAMEDI
-461 NMKTHRIIEQMA
+461 NIKTYRIIEQMA

-478 NSRPVFMTKGIIDN
+478 NSRPIFMTKGVIDN
-492 GSGCIVGQDKN
+492 GSGRLIGQDKN
-503 HLKLAITDSDNS
+503 HLKLAITDTNNS
-515 KTLEG
+515 KTLDG
-520 IGFGMSDYFSTIK
+520 IGFGMSDYFSVIK
-533 EKQPFDVCFVLD
+533 DKQPFDVCFVLD

-561 IRKNTLLQDNSS
+561 IRNNNLP

>member
-1 MQNLWTLKALPEKDI
+1 MWTLKALPDKDI
-16 VNSLQESLGVS
+16 VCALQEILGVS
-27 ELVATLLAQRGIE
+27 QVVATLLAQRGIKTFE
-40 TYIQAKKF
+40 EAKQF
-48 FRPKLSDLY
+48 FRPQLSDLY

-71 LHRAVSS
+71 LHRAISS
-78 NERILVYGDYDVDGT
+78 NEKILVYGDYDVDGT

-103 KEKCQYVE
+103 KEKCKYVE

-140 VCLDCGVKAIEKVTY
+140 VCLDCGIKAIEKVAY
-155 AKNKDIDFI
+155 AKNKDVDFI
-164 ICDHHRPADK
+164 ICDHHRPGDT

-180 ILDPK
+180 VLDPK
-185 RSDCNYPFKELCG
+185 RSDCDYPFKELCG
-198 CGIGFKLA
+198 CGVGFKLA
-206 QAYHQKYN
+206 QAYHQQYN
-214 LPFEDLVPLL
+214 LPFEDLVSLL

-248 GLQQLNANPRIGL
+248 GLQQLNASPRIGL
-261 KSLMNVSNRKDTFNI
+261 KALMDVANRKDTFNI
-276 SDIIFGLAPRINA
+276 SDVVFGLAPRINA

-301 LLVQQDLYIAK
+301 LLVQQDFSIAK

-320 HNFTRRELDKSITQ
+320 HNFTRKELDKSITQ
-334 EALAMI
+334 EALSMI
-340 EPDANSTV
+340 VPNANSTV
-348 VFSEKWHKGV
+348 VCSEKWHKGV

-369 HYRPTIVLTESNGK
+369 YYRPTIVLTEGNGI

-395 IYDAIDACSDLL
+395 VYNAIEACSDLL

-424 NLTAFIQRFE
+424 NLTPFIQRFE
-434 EVVSTTITAEMQI
+434 QEVSTTITDEMQI
-447 PKINIDLEMPMQDI
+447 PKINIDLEIPMEDI
-461 NMKTHRIIEQMA
+461 TMKTHRLIEQMA

-478 NSRPVFMTKGIIDN
+478 NSRPVFMIKEVIDN
-492 GSGCIVGQDKN
+492 GSGRLIGQDKN
-503 HLKLAITDSDNS
+503 HLKLAITDTDNS
-515 KTLEG
+515 KTLDG
-520 IGFGMSDYFSTIK
+520 IGFGMSEYFSTIK
-533 EKQPFDVCFVLD
+533 DKQPFDLCFVLD
-545 LNEWNGTSN
+545 LNEWNGTYN
-554 LQLRIKD
+554 LQLRVKD
-561 IRKNTLLQDNSS
+561 IRKNTLP

>member
-40 TYIQAKKF
+40 TYKQAKKF

-71 LHRAVSS
+71 LHRAISS

-164 ICDHHRPADK
+164 ICDHHRPGDK

-248 GLQQLNANPRIGL
+248 GLRQLNASPRIGL

-348 VFSEKWHKGV
+348 VCSEKWHKGV

-395 IYDAIDACSDLL
+395 VYNAIDACSDLL

-418 LTLKKE
+418 
-424 NLTAFIQRFE
+424 
-434 EVVSTTITAEMQI
+434 
-447 PKINIDLEMPMQDI
+447 
-461 NMKTHRIIEQMA
+461 
-473 PFGPS
+473 
-478 NSRPVFMTKGIIDN
+478 
-492 GSGCIVGQDKN
+492 
-503 HLKLAITDSDNS
+503 
-515 KTLEG
+515 
-520 IGFGMSDYFSTIK
+520 
-533 EKQPFDVCFVLD
+533 
-545 LNEWNGTSN
+545 
-554 LQLRIKD
+554 
-561 IRKNTLLQDNSS
+561 